1 MRSARD
7 PYIVLLHPCVLHF
20 RFTSRFTLCLTLC
33 FTSCSTLCPTST
45 YGAAQMK
52 SNVRSLAVS
61 RFFKRLRVKVPA
73 SSLTAVAATLAFS
86 ACAPTFAQDFDDL
99 RSSNRGGQDVKV
111 MIISM
116 FGPEGQVWLDKLGP
130 WKTISVPGLSPDYP
144 VVHCNRQ
151 EICVMTTGMG
161 HANAAA
167 SLMALTFSD
176 KFDLRRTYF
185 MIAGI
190 AGIDPIQGTVG
201 SAAWA
206 KYLVDFGI
214 QWELDAREKPDS
226 WPSGYLGI
234 NTKSPSEKPPLDY
247 KTEVF
252 QLNPALADAAYALSK
267 NAVLSDSAE
276 AQAARA
282 KFGYAPA
289 NQPPKVI
296 QCDTLGGDTWWSGKY
311 LGERAR
317 DWTKLLTD
325 GKGVYCTTQ
334 QEDNATYEAL
344 KRAASAHKVDLN
356 RVAAVRTGSDFDRP
370 YDGQTASDNLLNY
383 AAQGGFAP
391 AIENLYRAGNPL
403 VQDIATHWGEWR
415 EGVPQR

>member
-1 MRSARD
+1 VFHLAFS
-7 PYIVLLHPCVLHF
+7 
-20 RFTSRFTLCLTLC
+20 
-33 FTSCSTLCPTST
+33 ST

-52 SNVRSLAVS
+52 SITRSALRQLLAS
-61 RFFKRLRVKVPA
+61 TRLLSTRIPA
-73 SSLTAVAATLAFS
+73 LRLTAVMAALFFGT
-86 ACAPTFAQDFDDL
+86 CAPTFAQGSDSFG
-99 RSSNRGGQDVKV
+99 NGKAKGRGDGRGQPVKV

-116 FGPEGQVWLDKLGP
+116 FGPEAQVWLDKLGP
-130 WKTISVPGLSPDYP
+130 WKAIRVAGLSPDYP
-144 VVHCNRQ
+144 VVNCNRQ
-151 EICVMTTGMG
+151 EVCVMTTGMG

-190 AGIDPIQGTVG
+190 AGIDPAQGTVG

-226 WPSGYLGI
+226 WPGGFIGI
-234 NTKSPSEKPPLDY
+234 NTKSPNDKPPLDY

-252 QLNPALADAAYALSK
+252 QLNPDLADAAYALSK
-267 NAVLSDSAE
+267 NVILSDSRE

-282 KFGYAPA
+282 KFSYAPA

-296 QCDTLGGDTWWSGKY
+296 QCDTLASDTWWSGKNI
-311 LGERAR
+311 GERAR

-344 KRAASAHKVDLN
+344 SRAASVHRVDLT
-356 RVAAVRTGSDFDRP
+356 RVAAVRSGSDFDRP
-370 YDGQTASDNLLNY
+370 YDGQSASDNLLNY

-403 VQDIATHWGEWR
+403 VQEIATHWGEWR
-415 EGVPQR
+415 EGVPKR

>member
-1 MRSARD
+1 MKSIVRSSLDLLLRCARSSARVTHQISARI
-7 PYIVLLHPCVLHF
+7 P
-20 RFTSRFTLCLTLC
+20 SR
-33 FTSCSTLCPTST
+33 
-45 YGAAQMK
+45 
-52 SNVRSLAVS
+52 
-61 RFFKRLRVKVPA
+61 VPA
-73 SSLTAVAATLAFS
+73 LSLTAAAATLAFS
-86 ACAPTFAQDFDDL
+86 ACAPTFAQDSDDF
-99 RSSNRGGQDVKV
+99 RGGNGSHGGQDVKV
-111 MIISM
+111 MIVSM

-130 WKTISVPGLSPDYP
+130 WKTIRVPGLSPDYP
-144 VVHCNRQ
+144 LVHCNRQ
-151 EICVMTTGMG
+151 DICVMTTGMG

-234 NTKSPSEKPPLDY
+234 NTKSPDEKPPLDY

-252 QLNPALADAAYALSK
+252 QLNPDLADAAYALSK
-267 NAVLSDSAE
+267 NVVLADSPE

-289 NQPPKVI
+289 NQAPKVI
-296 QCDTLGGDTWWSGKY
+296 QCDTLAGDTWWSGKY

-317 DWTKLLTD
+317 AWTKQLTD

-370 YDGQTASDNLLNY
+370 YDGQAASDNLLNY

-403 VQDIATHWGEWR
+403 VQDIATHWSEWR
-415 EGVPQR
+415 AGVPQR